1 MLMRRM
7 VKNLLVPL
15 LVLAGR
21 KLMYVNF
28 IFSSYLF
35 DFYFSFYLF
44 IVCSGRNLI
53 ACDKILQ
60 EIQNF
65 YCKNCEYNQHQ
76 CFACGTLGCSDKF
89 SGAEV

>member
-21 KLMYVNF
+21 KLMYVYF
-28 IFSSYLF
+28 IFSLYLF
-35 DFYFSFYLF
+35 GFSFSIYLF
-44 IVCSGRNLI
+44 IVYLDRNLI
-53 ACDKILQ
+53 ACDKMLQ